1 VARTTGGSEKTTV
14 LVALGANGAIAVAK
28 CVAGVLTGSSA
39 ILAEAAH
46 SIADTFNQGL
56 MLISLERSEKR
67 PDAEH
72 PFGYGKERF
81 FWVLLAAVFI
91 FVSGGVF
98 SIVEGLYRALF
109 GESGGKESWLI
120 AYAVLVF
127 ALVAEGISLVRAV
140 RQSRARAAEAELPF
154 FAFLRQSKEPTVK
167 TVVAEDAAAVVGV
180 VIALAGTAAHQLT
193 GSVVW
198 DGVAA
203 VLIGILLCL
212 VGWALGRNTMGLL
225 IGAPARPDERERLR
239 RAILEHEGVD
249 EVLELLTM
257 YTGPHS
263 VLVAVRLD
271 FADGLSS
278 SDVER
283 ISGEI
288 EQRLHDELEDV
299 DEVFLDATRAR
310 RSSSRAPASA
320 AG

>member
-1 VARTTGGSEKTTV
+1 MARSSSEKKTV
-14 LVALGANGAIAVAK
+14 LVALGANAAIAVAK
-28 CVAGVLTGSSA
+28 CFAGLVTGSSA

-81 FWVLLAAVFI
+81 FWVLLAAIFI

-109 GESGGKESWLI
+109 GESGGKESWAI
-120 AYAVLVF
+120 AYGVLLF
-127 ALVAEGISLVRAV
+127 AFVAEGISLVRAV
-140 RQSRARAAEAELPF
+140 RQTRARAGEADLPF
-154 FAFLRQSKEPTVK
+154 FEFLRESKEPTVK

-180 VIALAGTAAHQLT
+180 LIAIAGTAAHQLT
-193 GSVVW
+193 GDVRW

-203 VLIGILLCL
+203 VLIGLLLCL
-212 VGWALGRNTMGLL
+212 VGWTLGRNTMGLL
-225 IGAPARPDERERLR
+225 IGAPARPDERERLC

-257 YTGPHS
+257 YTGPRS

-278 SDVER
+278 ADVER
-283 ISGEI
+283 LSCEI
-288 EQRLHDELEDV
+288 EERLHEELEDV
-299 DEVFLDATRAR
+299 DEVFLDATPRSR

-320 AG
+320 AS